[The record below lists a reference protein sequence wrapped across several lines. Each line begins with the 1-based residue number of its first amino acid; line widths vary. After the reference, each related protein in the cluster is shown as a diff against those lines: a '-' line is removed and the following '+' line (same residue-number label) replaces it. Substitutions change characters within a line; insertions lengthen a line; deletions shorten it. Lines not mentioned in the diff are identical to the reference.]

1 MTRTMPRGPGTA
13 PPWSATLLNLLAAV
27 LRSASN
33 VLERR
38 ARRVAE
44 AAQAEA
50 AAAAE
55 QLLDAGL
62 HTVEFHPMYR
72 DSSAP
77 EGAIY
82 VNGMLVGRIDG
93 VQRL

>member
-1 MTRTMPRGPGTA
+1 
-13 PPWSATLLNLLAAV
+13 LLNLLAAV

-33 VLERR
+33 MLEGR
-38 ARRVAE
+38 AKRLAE

-50 AAAAE
+50 AAAADE
-55 QLLDAGL
+55 LLEANVQ
-62 HTVEFHPMYR
+62 TVEFHPMYR

-82 VNGMLVGRIDG
+82 VNGMLVGVISG
-93 VQRL
+93 IERL